1 MNFFLH
7 NFMII
12 FSSRIVQEFRHLEQ
26 FMRFV
31 LNGSCKIFTVKAFVG
46 ICTQI
51 QLHLNALFCS
61 HHVSVTIFNP
71 SGGKIS

>member
-31 LNGSCKIFTVKAFVG
+31 LNGFCKNITVKAFVG
-46 ICTQI
+46 ISTQ
-51 QLHLNALFCS
+51 N
-61 HHVSVTIFNP
+61 
-71 SGGKIS
+71 

>member
-12 FSSRIVQEFRHLEQ
+12 FFSHIVQEFRHKEQ

-31 LNGSCKIFTVKAFVG
+31 LNGSCKNITVKAFVG
-46 ICTQI
+46 ICNQ
-51 QLHLNALFCS
+51 N
-61 HHVSVTIFNP
+61 
-71 SGGKIS
+71 